1 MKGSM
6 DIYDQKY
13 QQMHTNAFRL
23 KPLEVRLYGR
33 ELAWQ
38 STASQNEFCFRT
50 TYPDPYSHFSSV
62 ATATIIHFHQYS
74 INYRLSFICLPGK
87 QVNQLSLSSALKSCF
102 PY

>member
-38 STASQNEFCFRT
+38 K
-50 TYPDPYSHFSSV
+50 H
-62 ATATIIHFHQYS
+62 
-74 INYRLSFICLPGK
+74 GK
-87 QVNQLSLSSALKSCF
+87 PEGVLL
-102 PY
+102 